1 MSLSDPVA
9 DMLTRIRNGVMVNAK
24 NVSIKSSKVCVN
36 IARVLKDEG
45 FIEDYSVIDDGKQGV
60 LRITLK
66 YGSNG
71 EPVIQ
76 QLKRESKPGRRV
88 YRGVKE
94 LPRVLDGLGI
104 AIISTSKGVMSDRKA
119 RENNVGGELICTVY

>member
-24 NVSIKSSKVCVN
+24 NVTIKSSKICVN
-36 IARVLKDEG
+36 IARVLRDEG
-45 FIEDYSVIDDGKQGV
+45 FIEDYSVIDDGKQGL
-60 LRITLK
+60 LRVTLK

-76 QLKRESKPGRRV
+76 QLKRESKPGKRV
-88 YRGVKE
+88 YRGVRE
-94 LPRVLDGLGI
+94 LPRVLDGLGV
-104 AIISTSKGVMSDRKA
+104 AIVSTSKGVMSDKQA